1 MDKNKYINRGER
13 IGSFFYVLVLFC
25 AGAGLSSW
33 WLLSRHD
40 TSSVFTRK
48 NAVVAK
54 MERQTEFRQAQKQYA
69 GVCDSLVRQIVR
81 HNMEVNAVYEENDI
95 RHLISEVRRQY
106 ENYQPDRRYMAFY
119 HLGSIYE
126 MWFTDKKQLWSK
138 KENIELFRKN
148 LEECELG
155 LEKKKE
161 ELKESS
167 SR

>member
-1 MDKNKYINRGER
+1 MDRNNKHINRRER
-13 IGSFFYVLVLFC
+13 IGGFFYVMLLFC
-25 AGAGLSSW
+25 TGAGLCSW
-33 WLLSRHD
+33 WLLSRNEM
-40 TSSVFTRK
+40 SVFSRK
-48 NAVVAK
+48 SAVVAK
-54 MERQTEFRQAQKQYA
+54 MERQTEFRQAQEQYA
-69 GVCDSLVRQIVR
+69 GVCDSLVRQIIR
-81 HNMEVNAVYEENDI
+81 HNMAVNAVYEENDI

-106 ENYQPDRRYMAFY
+106 ENWQPDRRYMAFY

-126 MWFTDKKQLWSK
+126 MWFADKKQLWSR

-167 SR
+167 SQ